1 MVAFKRNGDGAAPN
15 NTTRNLY
22 VIILSGWLTGRAG
35 SLSHRNLVASLSSSF
50 SSICKKAFSMSAVK
64 AIWLIRKVN
73 SILGSSCIRL
83 GPVCRQSLRLNAV
96 GDFFADAS

>member
-22 VIILSGWLTGRAG
+22 VIILFGWLIGRAG

-50 SSICKKAFSMSAVK
+50 ISICKKAVSISAVK

-96 GDFFADAS
+96 GDVFADAS

>member
-15 NTTRNLY
+15 NTTRNLH

-50 SSICKKAFSMSAVK
+50 SSIYKKRFFYVCGESY
-64 AIWLIRKVN
+64 LVN
-73 SILGSSCIRL
+73 PESQQYFR
-83 GPVCRQSLRLNAV
+83 
-96 GDFFADAS
+96 

>member
-1 MVAFKRNGDGAAPN
+1 MVAFKRNGDGAALN

-22 VIILSGWLTGRAG
+22 VILLSGWLTGRAG

-64 AIWLIRKVN
+64 ALGLIRKVN

-83 GPVCRQSLRLNAV
+83 GPVCKQSLRLNAV

>member
-50 SSICKKAFSMSAVK
+50 SSIYKKDFSMSAAK
-64 AIWLIRKVN
+64 AIWLVRKVN
-73 SILGSSCIRL
+73 SISGNSCIRL
-83 GPVCRQSLRLNAV
+83 GPACRQSLRLNAV
-96 GDFFADAS
+96 ADFFAEAS

>member
-1 MVAFKRNGDGAAPN
+1 MVLHR
-15 NTTRNLY
+15 
-22 VIILSGWLTGRAG
+22 IIPRGTVRYYIVWVV
-35 SLSHRNLVASLSSSF
+35 NLVASLSSSF
-50 SSICKKAFSMSAVK
+50 SSICKKAFSMSAAK
-64 AIWLIRKVN
+64 AMWLIRKVN